1 MFYLILSHFFAL
13 FWLFLDSRSYPFFPV
28 SLGSHEKRERERKRK
43 TVKIEKIRKKK
54 EKRMYEGKVKPHAT
68 IRSESIFSE
77 AIVPRLLRVN
87 IDFFLVI

>member
-28 SLGSHEKRERERKRK
+28 SLGSHEKRERK